1 MLLSWTKLCI
11 WSDYNNVYYYEWK
24 GIILCAH
31 HGVEWSSGNH
41 INTMDVSNRVS
52 KWHSGY
58 HASGSDITGDA
69 RGGNVFFGT
78 GVQYTNRRFLE

>member
-1 MLLSWTKLCI
+1 
-11 WSDYNNVYYYEWK
+11 
-24 GIILCAH
+24 
-31 HGVEWSSGNH
+31 
-41 INTMDVSNRVS
+41 MDVSKRVS